1 MDVTMI
7 LRTQLSKMLLMCG
20 AGLSVQLLAS
30 GFEIKQLQKII
41 QVSVAQ
47 ANDRERWEDEPL
59 QAGVTYAAASSRAC
73 EAARRR
79 ALEVAPELLA
89 LADWPLDDSTPVEC
103 LTTRQASVESLGAD
117 ALFVLIEIPEAMPVI
132 PVMASEYGA
141 VMTSTSGLP
150 IQGDQFPL
158 GQALAA
164 LNTGSLD
171 EIRGGF
177 ELDGTGLKFS
187 FGIERA
193 VYINGEL
200 IASTTLNLKDLQQ
213 TAGGGISPVTLAPG
227 TAGALGIIQ
236 NGVGNNIAATITSN
250 MAGTVIQNSLNDQRI
265 QNVTTINAT
274 VNSMQAV
281 RAMSVQSA
289 IQSGIVSS
297 LRR

>member
-1 MDVTMI
+1 MDITMI
-7 LRTQLSKMLLMCG
+7 FRTQLSKMLLMCG
-20 AGLSVQLLAS
+20 AGLSVQLMAS
-30 GFEIKQLQKII
+30 GFEMKQLEKIF
-41 QVSVAQ
+41 QVSIAE
-47 ANDRERWEDEPL
+47 ASDRQPWHDGPL
-59 QAGVTYAAASSRAC
+59 RAGVAFAAESSRAC
-73 EAARRR
+73 ESARRR
-79 ALEVAPELLA
+79 ALEAAPELLA
-89 LADWPLDDSTPVEC
+89 LADWPLDDSLPAEC
-103 LTTRQASVESLGAD
+103 QAVQRSSVDDEM
-117 ALFVLIEIPEAMPVI
+117 LFTLVEIPEAIPVVS
-132 PVMASEYGA
+132 VMASEYGA
-141 VMTSTSGLP
+141 VPVLTSTP
-150 IQGDQFPL
+150 FVDDDQYPL

-164 LNTGSLD
+164 LDTGSLD
-171 EIRGGF
+171 DIRGGF

-213 TAGGGISPVTLAPG
+213 AVGGGLSPATLAPG
-227 TAGALGIIQ
+227 AAGALGIIQ
-236 NGVGNNIAATITSN
+236 NGSGNNIATTITSN